1 MSTETSQSNTH
12 LFTGRDQ
19 PKHGEEA
26 SRSWW
31 MDAESRAAFSDA
43 VAREE
48 ARMRRSKAS
57 LFVGSMI
64 VGHVGR
70 QK

>member
-1 MSTETSQSNTH
+1 MSTETSQSNAH
-12 LFTGRDQ
+12 LFTGTNQ

-31 MDAESRAAFSDA
+31 MESDSREAFQAA
-43 VAREE
+43 VEREE

-70 QK
+70 AK